1 MHLGPGMIVD
11 IGGGDNKVV
20 GLPLVNPYKAGVM
33 LKFGLVIGL
42 NMK

>member
-1 MHLGPGMIVD
+1 MHIGPGMIVNA
-11 IGGGDNKVV
+11 GGKNNDVV
-20 GLPLVNPYKAGVM
+20 GIELVNPYNPGVM